1 MGLIGCTLGGLTKSS
16 NGLKRLGDKPV
27 VIEFASGS
35 ATIEVAA
42 KAEHR
47 ALVTGPMT
55 ASPAPASR

>member
-1 MGLIGCTLGGLTKSS
+1 LTKSS

-35 ATIEVAA
+35 DTIEVAA